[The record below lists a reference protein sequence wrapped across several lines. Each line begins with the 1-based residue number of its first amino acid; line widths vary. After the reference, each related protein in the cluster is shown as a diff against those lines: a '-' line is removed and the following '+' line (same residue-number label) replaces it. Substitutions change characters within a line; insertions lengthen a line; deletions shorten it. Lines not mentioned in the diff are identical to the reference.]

1 MNNIKEIIFENKEVL
16 IVNNINRLIQQML
29 ARYREHSTLDFDFEV
44 EEGKKYYKIINGYV
58 SEDGRIEQRG
68 VHAFV
73 DKKTGDIYKPS
84 GWKGPAKGVRGNV
97 LSDIE
102 RLEAIADWAG
112 GYLYKS

>member
-1 MNNIKEIIFENKEVL
+1 MNNIQEIVFENKEVL

-29 ARYREHSTLDFDFEV
+29 ARYRERSTLDFDFEV

-73 DKKTGDIYKPS
+73 DKKTGDIYKPAS
-84 GWKGPAKGVRGNV
+84 WRAPAKGVRFNV
-97 LSDIE
+97 LNDVE
-102 RLEAIADWAG
+102 MLEKFADWAG
-112 GYLYKS
+112 GYLYRR